1 MQHMKRMIARCCKV
15 SGPQRLS
22 ERIATRQRMV
32 EHFLSDGKVE
42 F

>member
-1 MQHMKRMIARCCKV
+1 MAHVIAKCCKV
-15 SGPQRLS
+15 SGPQRLG